1 MAQWNRKTS
10 LVRDALVQEKWECY
24 RESRAVGRRGRGLER
39 VWGTAACRR
48 LSEGTSTWLWGRGPF
63 QCLAYIEL
71 LLLMHLL
78 GWDQAF
84 CNPKWLLAGSGV

>member
-24 RESRAVGRRGRGLER
+24 RESRAVGPER
-39 VWGTAACRR
+39 VWGTAACLR
-48 LSEGTSTWLWGRGPF
+48 LSKGTSTRLWGRGPC
-63 QCLAYIEL
+63 QCPAYIVL

-78 GWDQAF
+78 GWDQAS
-84 CNPKWLLAGSGV
+84 CNRKRLLAGSGV